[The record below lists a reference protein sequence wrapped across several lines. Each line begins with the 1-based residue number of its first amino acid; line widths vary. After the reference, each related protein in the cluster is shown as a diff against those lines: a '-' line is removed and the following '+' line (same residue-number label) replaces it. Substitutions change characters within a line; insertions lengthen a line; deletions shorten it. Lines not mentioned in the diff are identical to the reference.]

1 MLARNAF
8 SHWKLDVPFA
18 SLAISAASA
27 RTLRSPI
34 AGIGTE
40 LLAHREKIEVT
51 RNGSPSER
59 SPVPIGRA
67 HCHCTRAG
75 TSRRNL
81 IVLFEFDDFQTCW
94 LDQSANRSV
103 VRQAWIEPP
112 HLRTEKLPACCARTT
127 RKTLSPVPRSMRMN
141 PQPRAISLFR
151 AENPQTRGLVGG
163 AGGIRETS
171 VSREI
176 FRKENTRRCW
186 DISCRNR
193 LTSSRE

>member
-1 MLARNAF
+1 MLAQNAF

-27 RTLRSPI
+27 RTLRSAI

-103 VRQAWIEPP
+103 VRQAWMEPP

-127 RKTLSPVPRSMRMN
+127 RKTLSPVPSSCVNDAASAGYFGDLRGRSPEIATRWRRGWDSN
-141 PQPRAISLFR
+141 PRDPSGFEGRNS
-151 AENPQTRGLVGG
+151 TRV
-163 AGGIRETS
+163 
-171 VSREI
+171 
-176 FRKENTRRCW
+176 
-186 DISCRNR
+186 
-193 LTSSRE
+193 